1 MRRPEVTSWWFVL
14 LLWSVLLPLA
24 VSALSTYL
32 RDGGVTYLFS
42 FVTHLVLLL
51 GLPVTSFLS
60 RARNPKERVAWV
72 STLTVYLATTV
83 PIFLCAALVLVTVV
97 GGWGPVGAS
106 PAEMVVT
113 FAAVLVFFVAVVL
126 RALEFPHVRDPEYRI

>member
-1 MRRPEVTSWWFVL
+1 MRRPEATSWWFVL

-32 RDGGVTYLFS
+32 RDGVVTYLFS
-42 FVTHLVLLL
+42 FITYLVLLL
-51 GLPVTSFLS
+51 GLPVTSFLF

-83 PIFLCAALVLVTVV
+83 PIFLCAVLVLVTVV
-97 GGWGPVGAS
+97 GEWWSDGAS

-113 FAAVLVFFVAVVL
+113 FAGVLVFCLALVL
-126 RALEFPHVRDPEYRI
+126 RVLEFPHVRDPEYRI